1 LIGAAQVKKTV
12 DVFLRDELVASY
24 PIVVQAIDRPSD
36 DDFIEQVK
44 ELMRSFYSA
53 EDIQAARLFVRTL
66 PD

>member
-1 LIGAAQVKKTV
+1 MKKTV